1 MVNDGE
7 YMLIVGACWCL
18 IDKPFV
24 NPYKDN
30 SNLVACSDQNWACEK
45 MSRNHRGWWLLQKTT
60 VQSWH
65 STCVNN
71 VFLDVIAETKK
82 NHILQRIITV
92 YYCNKL
98 DLGVSY
104 LWTKPHRCFDCID
117 DYNCFGSEFKSK
129 KTLDLSSAQLSCNLV
144 AAMAPVIWIN
154 LDQFDTNQPMKWGS
168 ERRWTVGPKNWMIP
182 PPSGL
187 EDNSFL

>member
-45 MSRNHRGWWLLQKTT
+45 MSRNHRGWWLLQKKQQYKVGT
-60 VQSWH
+60 VH
-65 STCVNN
+65 VLICVLGCFRRNQK
-71 VFLDVIAETKK
+71 ETYLAKD
-82 NHILQRIITV
+82 

-117 DYNCFGSEFKSK
+117 DYNCLGSEFKSK

-168 ERRWTVGPKNWMIP
+168 ERRWTVGPKNWMIH

>member
-1 MVNDGE
+1 
-7 YMLIVGACWCL
+7 MLIVGACWCL

-30 SNLVACSDQNWACEK
+30 SNLVACSRIEHVKRCQEIIEDGGCYKKQQYKVGTVHVLICVFGCF
-45 MSRNHRGWWLLQKTT
+45 RRHQKE
-60 VQSWH
+60 SY
-65 STCVNN
+65 
-71 VFLDVIAETKK
+71 FAKD
-82 NHILQRIITV
+82 

-168 ERRWTVGPKNWMIP
+168 ERRWTVGPKNWMIH